1 MIEPQYL
8 ENFPIENSYTIPSKW
23 YYEDEIFELEK
34 KTIFNKSWHLIGSK
48 SKIPNPGDTIIYE
61 VLDNPIIIVR
71 QEDSSIKAFYNV
83 CQHRGGPIIREN
95 CSVKFLQC
103 KYHGWIYEIDG
114 SLKKVRDFSEVKNFQ
129 REYYGLK
136 SINLK
141 IWMDMIFINFS
152 KNNLFDMPIDNIKG
166 HIYPLN
172 ISSYKYHS
180 RVSYNIKSNWKIYID
195 NYLEGYHI
203 PFVHPRLNKLIDY
216 KSYQTELF
224 DNYSLQWSPIKPE
237 LSPYKKIKTSLN
249 KAFYFTIFPNLLLNI
264 APGRL
269 QTNIVEPRSSNS
281 CRVHFDYYFEDLN
294 DKSIITD
301 FKFSEEVQQEDIQIC
316 QEVQKG
322 LESNGFDRGRISKK
336 SEKGLHHFQS
346 ILKKCFSDG

>member
-1 MIEPQYL
+1 MVDPKYL
-8 ENFPIENSYTIPSKW
+8 ENSRIENSYTIPSEW
-23 YYEDEIFELEK
+23 YYKDEIFNLEK
-34 KTIFNKSWHLIGSK
+34 KTIFNKSWHLIGSQ

-61 VLDNPIIIVR
+61 LFKNPIIIVR

-83 CQHRGGPIIREN
+83 CQHRGGPIVRQD
-95 CSVKFLQC
+95 CSLKFLQC
-103 KYHGWIYEIDG
+103 KYHGWIYELDG
-114 SLKKVRDFSEVKNFQ
+114 ALKKVRDFSEVENFNKKD
-129 REYYGLK
+129 YGLK
-136 SINLK
+136 SINIK
-141 IWMDMIFINFS
+141 IWMDMIFINLCKDNSFS
-152 KNNLFDMPIDNIKG
+152 MPFRDIED
-166 HIYPLN
+166 HINPLD

-180 RVSYNIKSNWKIYID
+180 RVSYDIKSNWKTYID

-203 PFVHPRLNKLIDY
+203 PFVHPKLNKLIDY
-216 KSYQTELF
+216 KSYQTQLF

-237 LSPYKKIKTSLN
+237 LSPYKIDKNSLN
-249 KAFYFTIFPNLLLNI
+249 KAFYFTIFPNILLNI

-269 QTNIVEPRSSNS
+269 QMNIVEPQSPKS
-281 CRVHFDYYFEDLN
+281 CTVHFDYYFEDLS
-294 DKSIITD
+294 DKSIIND
-301 FKFSEEVQQEDIQIC
+301 FNFSEEIQQEDIQIC

>member
-1 MIEPQYL
+1 MIDPKYL
-8 ENFPIENSYTIPSKW
+8 KTSSIENSYTIPSEW
-23 YYEDEIFELEK
+23 YYTDEIFNLEK

-61 VLDNPIIIVR
+61 VLNNPIIIVR
-71 QEDSSIKAFYNV
+71 QEDYSVRAFYNV
-83 CQHRGGPIIREN
+83 CQHRGGPIVREN

-114 SLKKVRDFSEVKNFQ
+114 SLKKVRDFSEVKNFDKGD
-129 REYYGLK
+129 YALK
-136 SINLK
+136 SIDVK
-141 IWMDMIFINFS
+141 IWMDMIFINFC
-152 KNNLFDMPIDNIKG
+152 KNALFNLPFENIKG

-180 RVSYNIKSNWKIYID
+180 RVSYNIKSNWKTYVD

-203 PFVHPRLNKLIDY
+203 PFVHPKLNKLIDY

-224 DNYSLQWSPIKPE
+224 DNYSLQWSPLKSE
-237 LSPYKKIKTSLN
+237 LSPYKKTKALSD

-269 QTNIVEPRSSNS
+269 QTNIVEPQSPKS
-281 CRVHFDYYFEDLN
+281 CTVHFDYYFEDLN
-294 DKSIITD
+294 DKSIVDD
-301 FKFSEEVQQEDIQIC
+301 FNFSEEVQQEDIQIC

-322 LESNGFDRGRISKK
+322 LESNGFDKGRISKK

-346 ILKKCFSDG
+346 ILRKCFADG